1 MVNFIGGLLLGG
13 FIGVAAMCL
22 CSIVDDIDELAEMMK
37 DQPEITEEE
46 EPEE

>member
-1 MVNFIGGLLLGG
+1 MINFIGGLLLGG
-13 FIGVAAMCL
+13 FIGVMTMCM
-22 CSIVDDIDELAEMMK
+22 CSIVDDIDELAEMMQ